1 MSYPLFK
8 HTSHFKYPP
17 INTQKFHPILF
28 VFSEEFYDD
37 HDDHDELFLQN
48 GSPTKGIKPYHR
60 FSSLQISDM
69 LQTGFEHAET
79 EFRLC

>member
-37 HDDHDELFLQN
+37 DDDHDELFLQN
-48 GSPTKGIKPYHR
+48 GSPTKGIKPY
-60 FSSLQISDM
+60 FQPGPLSQI
-69 LQTGFEHAET
+69 LIVANI
-79 EFRLC
+79 